1 MPSFKP
7 KTDKKI
13 IVSEKST
20 ITLDG
25 KHSEKI
31 SDFSKDESRIQEL
44 SLELRVLKEKHSR
57 STGSALSG
65 QRLDHQINMY
75 MHPTFVNLAI
85 RVNYHRLK
93 TKV

>member
-65 QRLDHQINMY
+65 QRLDHQL
-75 MHPTFVNLAI
+75 V
-85 RVNYHRLK
+85 
-93 TKV
+93 